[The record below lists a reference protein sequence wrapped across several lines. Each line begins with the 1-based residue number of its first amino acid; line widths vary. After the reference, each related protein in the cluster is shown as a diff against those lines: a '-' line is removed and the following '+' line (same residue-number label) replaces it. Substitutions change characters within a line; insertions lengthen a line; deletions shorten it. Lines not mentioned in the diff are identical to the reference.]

1 MERVRM
7 EVIGLTSSPQNS
19 GAYALI
25 LQETGAER
33 RMSILIGQDLA
44 QAIAL
49 EMEAIQPPRPIT
61 HDLMKKVIETL
72 GSTLVDITITDLKEG
87 TFYAVI
93 RLDGTPTEIDARP
106 SDAIALA
113 IRFGAPIYVYEEVLA
128 NASIQID
135 DDEFYDSDDEYDE
148 EEEEDKEKGEERPL
162 TLLEQLQLKLKD
174 AVQREDYEKA
184 AQIRDELDRIDK
196 TKRKPS

>member
-1 MERVRM
+1 M

-25 LQETGAER
+25 LQETGGER

-61 HDLMKKVIETL
+61 HDLMKTVIETL
-72 GSTLVDITITDLKEG
+72 GSTLADVTITDLKEG

-93 RLDGTPTEIDARP
+93 RLEGTPTEVDARP

-113 IRFGAPIYVYEEVLA
+113 IRFGAPIYVYEEVLV
-128 NASIQID
+128 NAGIQID
-135 DDEFYDSDDEYDE
+135 DDEFYDSDDEME
-148 EEEEDKEKGEERPL
+148 EEEEEGEYSEEERPL
-162 TLLEQLQLKLKD
+162 TLSEQLQAKLED
-174 AVQREDYEKA
+174 AVKREDYEKA
-184 AQIRDELDRIDK
+184 AQIRDELDRLDR

>member
-1 MERVRM
+1 M

-25 LQETGAER
+25 LQETGADR

-61 HDLMKKVIETL
+61 HDLMKSVIETL

-87 TFYAVI
+87 TFYAVM
-93 RLDGTPTEIDARP
+93 RLDGTPNEIDARP

-113 IRFGAPIYVYEEVLA
+113 IRFGAPIYVFEEVLA

-135 DDEFYDSDDEYDE
+135 DDEFYDSDDEYE
-148 EEEEDKEKGEERPL
+148 EEEEEERSEEERPL
-162 TLLEQLQLKLKD
+162 TLLEQLRAKLGD
-174 AVQREDYEKA
+174 AVKREDYEKA
-184 AQIRDELDRIDK
+184 AQIRDELDRIEK